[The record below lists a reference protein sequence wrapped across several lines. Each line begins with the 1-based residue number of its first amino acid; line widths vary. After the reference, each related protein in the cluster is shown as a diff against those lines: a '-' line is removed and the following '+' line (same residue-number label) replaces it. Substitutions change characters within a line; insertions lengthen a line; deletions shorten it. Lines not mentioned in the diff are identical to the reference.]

1 MNINSF
7 ISNKIDTG
15 QNFSKLSNVYFTKN
29 KTIYNELLRM
39 NGLNLYKFK
48 LKLAKDNI
56 LFKFIYKLGNDLLE
70 DLLNHINKSKN

>member
-1 MNINSF
+1 
-7 ISNKIDTG
+7 
-15 QNFSKLSNVYFTKN
+15 
-29 KTIYNELLRM
+29 M

-70 DLLNHINKSKN
+70 DLLNHINKSKIDIQAYHIIIDINDTIISKKDKLIKKIKNILVF